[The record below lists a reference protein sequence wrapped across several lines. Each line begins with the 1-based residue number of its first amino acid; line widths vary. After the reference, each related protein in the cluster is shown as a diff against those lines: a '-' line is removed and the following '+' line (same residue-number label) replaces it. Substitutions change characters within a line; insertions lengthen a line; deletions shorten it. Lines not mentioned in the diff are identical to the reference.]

1 MKRVMIDELEEG
13 MCISQDV
20 LTESGAFVMPRDT
33 LVTNAIIKRLDTYHI
48 PFVYIDDNNGF
59 QFENIK
65 DTDEFKEFQKTYDDV
80 TDSMQNSFS
89 DIITRNADDSK
100 VRGLIDKGYDFYKQ
114 SGDKSNVL
122 DMLHAMREYSDSTF
136 LHSLNVAMIA
146 SIIAKWLKWSEK
158 DEETVFTAGLFH
170 DIGKLLIPP
179 EILHKPGK
187 LSDDEYAI
195 MKTHPIRGLEILKD
209 YPLSSDILRGVV
221 EHHERFD
228 GSGYPFGKKGTD
240 INRFA
245 RVLAISDVYDAMT
258 ATRVYRGPVCPFDV
272 ISIFESEGLHY
283 YDTEYVLTFISNVM
297 ETYMH
302 SKVILSNGQNAEI
315 IMINKTM
322 RSRPLVVT
330 DHGKFI
336 DLAHVKDIRIDSIV
350 G

>member
-1 MKRVMIDELEEG
+1 MKRVMVDELEEG

-20 LTESGAFVMPRDT
+20 LSESGAFVLPKDT
-33 LVTNAIIKRLDTYHI
+33 IVTNAIIRRLDTYHI
-48 PFVYIDDNNGF
+48 SFVYTDDNVGF
-59 QFENIK
+59 QFENVQ
-65 DTDEFKEFQKTYDDV
+65 DTEEFQEFQKTYEEV

-89 DIITRNADDSK
+89 DIITRNADDEN
-100 VRGLIDKGYDFYKQ
+100 VREIIEKGYLFYKNG
-114 SGDKSNVL
+114 GDKANIL

-146 SIIAKWLKWSEK
+146 AIIVKWLKWSEK
-158 DEETVFTAGLFH
+158 DEETIFTAGLFH
-170 DIGKLLIPP
+170 DIGKLLIPS
-179 EILHKPGK
+179 EILNKPGK
-187 LSDDEYAI
+187 LTDEEYAI
-195 MKTHPIRGLEILKD
+195 MKTHPVRGLEILKD
-209 YPLSSDILRGVV
+209 YQLGADVLRGVV

-228 GSGYPFGKKGTD
+228 GSGYPFGKKGTE

-258 ATRVYRGPVCPFDV
+258 AKRVYRGPVCPFDV

-302 SKVILSNGQNAEI
+302 SKVILSDGQKAEI

-330 DHGKFI
+330 DNGKFI
-336 DLAHVKDIRIDSIV
+336 DLANTKNLRIDSIV

>member
-1 MKRVMIDELEEG
+1 MKRIMVEELEEG

-20 LTESGAFVMPRDT
+20 LTESEAFVLPRDT
-33 LVTNAIIKRLDTYHI
+33 VVTAAIIKRLEKYHI
-48 PFVYIDDNNGF
+48 VYVYTDDNEGF
-59 QFENIK
+59 QFEDIK
-65 DTDEFKEFQKTYDDV
+65 ETEEFKEFQKNYEDV

-89 DIITRNADDSK
+89 DIITRNANDSK
-100 VRGLIDKGYDFYKQ
+100 VKEIIDKGYQFYQQ
-114 SGDKSNVL
+114 SGDKANVL

-146 SIIAKWLKWSEK
+146 SIIVKWLKWPEK
-158 DEETVFTAGLFH
+158 DEETIFTAGLFH

-187 LSDDEYAI
+187 LTDDEYAI

-209 YPLSSDILRGVV
+209 YHLSSDILRGVV

-228 GSGYPFGKKGTD
+228 GSGYPFGKKGAN

-258 ATRVYRGPVCPFDV
+258 ASRVYRGPVCPFDV
-272 ISIFESEGLHY
+272 ISVFESEGLHY

-302 SKVILSNGQNAEI
+302 SKVILSNGQKAEI

-330 DHGKFI
+330 DNGKFI
-336 DLAHVKDIRIDSIV
+336 DLANTQDIRIDSIV